1 MILYCTNYKI
11 SKDSI
16 ELITNQ
22 SDFNNLAKKGFG
34 FFNEGIIIDA
44 ELNWEPYTYADF
56 HGFEIVKRLRTDSDI
71 RYKGPIVICSPMPEK
86 YFAEENGCHV
96 FESNIVNAP
105 CHYFK
110 EIMPDEDHLEKAI
123 EVLKTANSLDDVTLQ
138 QSVFNYFSVRDYV
151 GTLLHDLRNEDRGV
165 KSIDNV
171 VSIIN
176 NYFERLSKQPLEFSK
191 KQKLLGIKDEIINEL
206 SNKESDLL
214 ELQNNFRVLIDSKAK
229 QIKILFNKTTLSKD
243 SKTHYRYP
251 WEVIYIEDNEEQRDL
266 LVKWFWSHKNRV
278 ICHPA
283 CNYDEAVQI
292 INTENK
298 NHKYRIGAV
307 IADYRLLIPGSISK
321 EEDIQGYTALDKIR
335 QIAKRPMAYFVLT
348 SKETTIREIAG
359 LSLQFKPQWFSKQD
373 VLQEGGGFN
382 LFFNEVESKANEMFV
397 GAMFQPKINPWI
409 EKPKESNPKKR
420 FSYSEYYQNHLTDFG
435 NYDVSENIINEE
447 AKIFIEN
454 VINDKQNPLNEW
466 RGAIK
471 DNKGD
476 NNKELSKFRKKILTG
491 RRIVLGLVYLYNK
504 EGRKLENYKI
514 FNFLERKIVGK
525 KENEISDDAEFELV
539 ENSFGNLMNTLAL
552 PEKNL
557 SNLIPNPDELIDYRN
572 IEILKEEI
580 NFLHEYYGYEL
591 SVNSLIEM
599 IQIDDDTIIFLDGIE
614 NLLSE
619 HEIEIERLSELTL
632 NISDIKDLSEDEF
645 ITVFSEI
652 KTVIEN
658 ENSKSLKASFSDLI
672 DNYKKVT
679 TNGKIISLIEKIIFE
694 EDYEEED

>member
-1 MILYCTNYKI
+1 MILYCTNFEI

-16 ELITNQ
+16 KVITNLT
-22 SDFNNLAKKGFG
+22 DFKPFAEKGFDS
-34 FFNEGIIIDA
+34 FDSIIIDA
-44 ELNWEPYTYADF
+44 ELNWTPYKYADF
-56 HGFEIVKRLRTDSDI
+56 HGFELIKTIRTQNK
-71 RYKGPIVICSPMPEK
+71 YKGPIVVCSPMPEE

-96 FESNIVNAP
+96 FNSKVVNAP
-105 CHYFK
+105 CHYFV
-110 EIMPDEDHLEKAI
+110 EIKPGEDHLSQALK
-123 EVLKTANSLDDVTLQ
+123 VLTKANSLDDVTLQ

-214 ELQNNFRVLIDSKAK
+214 ELQNNFRALIDSKAK
-229 QIKILFNKTTLSKD
+229 QIKFLFNKTTLSKD

-251 WEVIYIEDNEEQRDL
+251 WEVIYIEDNKEQRDL
-266 LVKWFWSHKNRV
+266 LVKWFWFHKNRV

-283 CNYDEAVQI
+283 CNYDEAEQI

-298 NHKYRIGAV
+298 HNIYRIGAV
-307 IADYRLLIPGSISK
+307 IADYRLLIPGSNSK

-348 SKETTIREIAG
+348 SKETTIKEIAG

-397 GAMFQPKINPWI
+397 GAQFQPKINPWI

-420 FSYSEYYQNHLTDFG
+420 LSYSEYYQNHLTDFG
-435 NYDVSENIINEE
+435 NYDVSEKIINEE
-447 AKIFIEN
+447 ARIFIEN

-471 DNKGD
+471 DSKGD
-476 NNKELSKFRKKILTG
+476 INKELSKFRKKILTG

-514 FNFLERKIVGK
+514 FNYLERKIVGK

-557 SNLIPNPDELIDYRN
+557 SSLIPNPDQLIDYRN

-580 NFLHEYYGYEL
+580 NFLHEYYGYKL
-591 SVNSLIEM
+591 NVDRLIEM
-599 IQIDDDTIIFLDGIE
+599 IQIDDDTIVFFD
-614 NLLSE
+614 
-619 HEIEIERLSELTL
+619 EIEILLKNNNIEIKRFSEFTL
-632 NISDIKDLSEDEF
+632 NLLGDSDISDEELNA
-645 ITVFSEI
+645 VFSEI
-652 KTVIEN
+652 NTAIEN
-658 ENSKSLKASFSDLI
+658 KKDKALKDKFSDLI
-672 DNYKKVT
+672 KDFEENSSNNKVKEVI
-679 TNGKIISLIEKIIFE
+679 GKIIYE
-694 EDYEEED
+694 EDYEGV